1 MILKDC
7 TDEKL
12 EHCDDRKLEDCVNEE
27 YRKLWVRYWKNSN
40 GLRRLL
46 EKWPFQYPRGTFK
59 TNCILFVGMNPS
71 YNKKNIDEAAKKLNL
86 AYDHRIF
93 ELRHNL
99 RLKVLKNVLKNP
111 NTIKMIERIE
121 GEFFQCL
128 SYYKKLKKLK
138 EDVVKDNI
146 PFVYVDLFP
155 IRSTNQDE
163 VKKGLM
169 LEKASNTNNKK
180 EICFVKESIR
190 VFKDIITRLKPR
202 YIVVVNGSISS
213 MIMDGMEANYPSMKD
228 NGPPRK
234 AKENNLMYAFKSNK
248 ITFKPNNFDE
258 TGYRLMSVENHEY
271 PLVLSGMITGQR
283 PLDKASR
290 ELLIWSLR
298 RIVDPA
304 DKIDIS
310 PER

>member
-1 MILKDC
+1 M
-7 TDEKL
+7 
-12 EHCDDRKLEDCVNEE
+12 
-27 YRKLWVRYWKNSN
+27 
-40 GLRRLL
+40 L
-46 EKWPFQYPRGTFK
+46 EKWPFQYPCGTFK

-71 YNKKNIDEAAKKLNL
+71 YNTENIDKVTKKLKL
-86 AYDHRIF
+86 AQDHKIF
-93 ELRHNL
+93 ELENNPASED
-99 RLKVLKNVLKNP
+99 LKEVLEDP
-111 NTIKMIERIE
+111 NTIKIIEKIE

-163 VKKGLM
+163 VKEGLM
-169 LEKASNTNNKK
+169 LEKASNTNNKM
-180 EICFVKESIR
+180 ERCFVKESIK
-190 VFKDIITRLKPR
+190 VFKDIITKLNPR

-228 NGPPRK
+228 NDPPRK

-248 ITFKPNNFDE
+248 ITFKPNNFDK
-258 TGYRLMSVENHEY
+258 TGYRLMSIENHEY
-271 PLVLSGMITGQR
+271 PLVLSGMITGR
-283 PLDKASR
+283 RSLDKASR
-290 ELLIWSLR
+290 ELLIWALR

-310 PER
+310 PKR

>member
-1 MILKDC
+1 MIFKDC

-27 YRKLWVRYWKNSN
+27 YRKLWINFWDKSD

-71 YNKKNIDEAAKKLNL
+71 YNTENIDKVTKKLNL
-86 AYDHRIF
+86 AQDHKIF
-93 ELRHNL
+93 ELENDLTRED
-99 RLKVLKNVLKNP
+99 LKEVLENP
-111 NTIKMIERIE
+111 NTIKIIEKIE
-121 GEFFQCL
+121 GEFFQFL

-163 VKKGLM
+163 VKEGLM
-169 LEKASNTNNKK
+169 LEKASNTSNKI
-180 EICFVKESIR
+180 ERCFVKESIR
-190 VFKDIITRLKPR
+190 VFRYIITRLKPR

-213 MIMDGMEANYPSMKD
+213 MIMDGIEANYPPMKD
-228 NGPPRK
+228 NGPSRK

-248 ITFKPNNFDE
+248 ITFKPNNFDK
-258 TGYRLMSVENHEY
+258 TGYRLMSIENQEY
-271 PLVLSGMITGQR
+271 PLVLSGMITGR
-283 PLDKASR
+283 RSLDKASR
-290 ELLIWSLR
+290 ELLIWALR

>member
-27 YRKLWVRYWKNSN
+27 YRKLWINFWDKSD

-46 EKWPFQYPRGTFK
+46 EKWPFRYPRGTFK

-71 YNKKNIDEAAKKLNL
+71 YNTENIDKVTRKLNL
-86 AYDHRIF
+86 AQDHKIF
-93 ELRHNL
+93 ELENDL
-99 RLKVLKNVLKNP
+99 TPEDLKEVLKNP
-111 NTIKMIERIE
+111 NTIKIIEKIE

-163 VKKGLM
+163 VKEGLM
-169 LEKASNTNNKK
+169 LEKASNTNNKI
-180 EICFVKESIR
+180 ERCFVKESIR
-190 VFKDIITRLKPR
+190 VFKDIITKLNPR

-228 NGPPRK
+228 NGPSRK

-248 ITFKPNNFDE
+248 ITFKPNNFDK

-290 ELLIWSLR
+290 ELLIWALR

>member
-1 MILKDC
+1 ENNPASEDP
-7 TDEKL
+7 EK
-12 EHCDDRKLEDCVNEE
+12 
-27 YRKLWVRYWKNSN
+27 
-40 GLRRLL
+40 
-46 EKWPFQYPRGTFK
+46 
-59 TNCILFVGMNPS
+59 
-71 YNKKNIDEAAKKLNL
+71 
-86 AYDHRIF
+86 
-93 ELRHNL
+93 
-99 RLKVLKNVLKNP
+99 VLKNP

-128 SYYKKLKKLK
+128 PYYKQLKKLK
-138 EDVVKDNI
+138 EYVVKDNI
-146 PFVYVDLFP
+146 PFAYVDLFP

-169 LEKASNTNNKK
+169 LEKASIKNNKI
-180 EICFVKESIR
+180 ERCFVKESIR
-190 VFKDIITRLKPR
+190 VFKDIITKLKPR

-228 NGPPRK
+228 NGPSRK

-248 ITFKPNNFDE
+248 ITFKPNNFDK
-258 TGYRLMSVENHEY
+258 TGYRLMSIENHEY
-271 PLVLSGMITGQR
+271 PLVLSGMITGR
-283 PLDKASR
+283 RSLDKASR
-290 ELLIWSLR
+290 ELLIWALR